1 MKTQKIELSE
11 DVYKWS
17 GLKPYLTPFNMG
29 GVEFEI
35 NTTPNDGMC
44 EITAND
50 KYVFEVDSISLL
62 ELANLN
68 YDLQDVRDHIF
79 EMFTSHYEI
88 KDKEGKRHNFH
99 ETFPTL

>member
-1 MKTQKIELSE
+1 MKAQKIELPE

-35 NTTPNDGMC
+35 NTMPNDGMC
-44 EITAND
+44 EITVND
-50 KYVFEVDSISLL
+50 KYVFEIDTITLL

-79 EMFTSHYEI
+79 EIFTCHYEI
-88 KDKEGKRHNFH
+88 KDKEGKWHNFH